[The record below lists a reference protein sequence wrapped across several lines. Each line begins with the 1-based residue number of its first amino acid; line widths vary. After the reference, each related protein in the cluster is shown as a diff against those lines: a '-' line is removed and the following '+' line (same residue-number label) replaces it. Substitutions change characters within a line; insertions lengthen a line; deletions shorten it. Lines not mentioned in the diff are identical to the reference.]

1 MSIRINIAD
10 DSAEIR
16 NYFKAIIQN
25 ENDMEVVAAAASGRE
40 AVEQALNFKPDIILM
55 DIQMQ
60 DRTDGIEAIEDIHK
74 KEPSIKIIVLTIH
87 SRDDLLFRAYAA
99 GAIDYIIKTQ
109 DKQDILISIRAAAS
123 NTLLLRP
130 EIASKIMGEARRIQE
145 SRNKMKEIL
154 RVMMMI
160 TNTEFEIIKLVYNG
174 YTYRDMADQ
183 RLVEET
189 TIRSEVSLILKKFKR
204 SRMKDLIKE
213 LKEINFFETFTDDY

>member
-1 MSIRINIAD
+1 MTIRINIAD

-16 NYFKAIIQN
+16 SYFRAIIQK
-25 ENDMEVVAAAASGRE
+25 ESDMEVVAAAASGHE
-40 AVEQALNFKPDIILM
+40 AIEQALNFKPDIILM

-60 DRTDGIEAIEDIHK
+60 SRTDGIEAIEEIHK
-74 KEPSIKIIVLTIH
+74 KEPAIKTIVLTIH

-99 GAIDYIIKTQ
+99 GAIDYIVKTR
-109 DKQDILISIRAAAS
+109 DKQDILTSIRAAAA

-145 SRNKMKEIL
+145 NRDKMKEIL

-160 TNTEFEIIKLVYNG
+160 TNTEFEIIKLVYDG

-213 LKEINFFETFTDDY
+213 LKDINFFETFVDY

>member
-1 MSIRINIAD
+1 MTIRINIAD

-16 NYFKAIIQN
+16 SYFRTMIQN
-25 ENDMEVVAAAASGRE
+25 EKDMELLAAAASGWE
-40 AVEQALNFKPDIILM
+40 AIEQALNFKPDIILM

-60 DRTDGIEAIEDIHK
+60 NKTDGIEAIEKIHR
-74 KEPSIKIIVLTIH
+74 KEPAIKIIVLTIH

-99 GAIDYIIKTQ
+99 GAIDYIIKTR
-109 DKQDILISIRAAAS
+109 DKQDILTSIRAAAS

-130 EIASKIMGEARRIQE
+130 EIAGKIMGEARRIQE
-145 SRNKMKEIL
+145 SREKMKEIF

-160 TNTEFEIIKLVYNG
+160 TNTEFEIIKLVYSG

-189 TIRSEVSLILKKFKR
+189 TIRSEVSIILKKFKR
-204 SRMKDLIKE
+204 NRMKDLIKE
-213 LKEINFFETFTDDY
+213 LKEINFFETFADDY

>member
-1 MSIRINIAD
+1 MTIRINIAD
-10 DSAEIR
+10 DSAEIC
-16 NYFKAIIQN
+16 NYFRAIIQN

-60 DRTDGIEAIEDIHK
+60 NRTDGIEAIEEIHK

-130 EIASKIMGEARRIQE
+130 EIAGKIMGEARRIQE
-145 SRNKMKEIL
+145 SRDKMKEIL

-189 TIRSEVSLILKKFKR
+189 TIRSEVSIILKKFKR

>member
-1 MSIRINIAD
+1 MTIRINIAD

-16 NYFKAIIQN
+16 SYFRAIIQN
-25 ENDMEVVAAAASGRE
+25 ENDMEVVATAASGRE

-60 DRTDGIEAIEDIHK
+60 SRTDGIEAIEEIHK
-74 KEPSIKIIVLTIH
+74 KELSIKIIVLTIH

-99 GAIDYIIKTQ
+99 GAIDYIIKTR

-130 EIASKIMGEARRIQE
+130 EIAGKIMGEARRIQE

-154 RVMMMI
+154 RVMMI
-160 TNTEFEIIKLVYNG
+160 TNNEFEIIKLVYNG
-174 YTYRDMADQ
+174 HTYRDMAD
-183 RLVEET
+183 RRFVEET

-204 SRMKDLIKE
+204 NRMKDLIKE
-213 LKEINFFETFTDDY
+213 LKEINFFETFADDY

>member
-1 MSIRINIAD
+1 MAIRINIAD

-16 NYFKAIIQN
+16 SYFSGIIQN
-25 ENDMEVVAAAASGRE
+25 ESDMEVVAAAANGHE
-40 AVEQALNFKPDIILM
+40 AIEQALNFKPDIILM

-60 DRTDGIEAIEDIHK
+60 SRTDGIEAIEEIHK
-74 KEPSIKIIVLTIH
+74 KEPSIKTIVLTIH

-99 GAIDYIIKTQ
+99 GAIDYIIKTR
-109 DKQDILISIRAAAS
+109 DKQDILTSIRAAAS

-130 EIASKIMGEARRIQE
+130 EIASKIMGEAWRIQE
-145 SRNKMKEIL
+145 NCNKMKEIL

-160 TNTEFEIIKLVYNG
+160 TNTEFEIIKLVYDG
-174 YTYRDMADQ
+174 YTYRGMADQ

-213 LKEINFFETFTDDY
+213 LKEINFFETFVDN